1 MAAPSV
7 VTKMSKVDKK
17 LKKKQMKFRDMLE
30 KNEGIQI
37 SETPTKILCVHNG
50 GLDNSVSREEIS
62 TALYTNGSL
71 IDVIMLPKKPYSF
84 VCYKTAEDAT
94 KSFTEYNGLE
104 MPPDGKRKH
113 SVILYLS
120 YVNKV
125 PSDLLP
131 CKDLPPGLIV
141 LENFVSEAEENQL
154 ISSLHWQNDN
164 QLKHREVMHY
174 GYEFRY
180 DINDVDADDPLPQS
194 IPVKCNE
201 ILQKALQTGYVK
213 HLPDQLTVNKY
224 VQGQGIPPHVDTPSA
239 FEDGIMSL
247 SLLSQIVMEFS
258 HPEGQ
263 QISVL
268 LPRHSLLIMTGESR
282 YLWSHGITPRK
293 SDIITKAD
301 GLDLVMRET
310 RVSFTFRKII
320 HPKDRIGRTIPF
332 QTSDL
337 SIMLPKCQTDAEKLE
352 NSHVQQVYEEIADH
366 FSGTR
371 HTPWPKISQFIKDMP
386 VGSLMAD
393 IGCGNG
399 KYLGLNQSVY
409 EVGSDRSV
417 NLSEI
422 CHQRSHEVYVGD
434 VLHIPLRS
442 CSFDFCI
449 CIAVIHHMS
458 TQERREAAIIELLRI
473 LRSGGKL
480 LIYVWAMEQERHKIK
495 SKYLKE
501 SKLHNTD
508 KDHSLNSHGN
518 CSDQFKSGASASKEN
533 LNRGDSQ
540 FINRKTE
547 NDSNPELTCDSQSDK
562 KDSLDCTDRK
572 RTEETNGSQADNK
585 TNCCLTVH
593 KNRTYFQQQDVLV
606 PWERKDQDN
615 NTTSFHRYYHVFKE
629 GELEEMCGRI
639 SGCCVL
645 EKYYDQGNW
654 AVIVLKQ

>member
-1 MAAPSV
+1 MAAPSAT
-7 VTKMSKVDKK
+7 TKMSKVDKK

-37 SETPTKILCVHNG
+37 TETPTKIICVHNG

-62 TALYTNGSL
+62 TALDKNGSL

-84 VCYKTAEDAT
+84 VCFKTTEDAT
-94 KSFTEYNGLE
+94 KCCEEFNGLE
-104 MPPDGKRKH
+104 MPPNGKRKH

-125 PSDLLP
+125 PSNILP
-131 CKDLPPGLIV
+131 CKNLPPGLIV

-164 QLKHREVMHY
+164 QMKHREVLHY

-194 IPVKCNE
+194 IPEECNA

-224 VQGQGIPPHVDTPSA
+224 VQGQGIPPHVDTPPA

-258 HPEGQ
+258 HPGGQ

-268 LPRHSLLIMTGESR
+268 LPRRSLLIMTGESR

-293 SDIITKAD
+293 SDIITTAE

-320 HPKDRIGRTIPF
+320 HPKDRIGRIVPF

-337 SIMLPKCQTDAEKLE
+337 SIMLPKCDTDAEKLE

-422 CHQRSHEVYVGD
+422 CHGRSHEVYVGD

-442 CSFDFCI
+442 SSFDFCI

-473 LRSGGKL
+473 LQSGGKL

-501 SKLHNTD
+501 SKLHNTYKDQSLCSNVNYSD
-508 KDHSLNSHGN
+508 KLTSEE
-518 CSDQFKSGASASKEN
+518 SASKEN
-533 LNRGDSQ
+533 AYQGDSQ
-540 FINRKTE
+540 VMTIRAKMIQT
-547 NDSNPELTCDSQSDK
+547 
-562 KDSLDCTDRK
+562 
-572 RTEETNGSQADNK
+572 
-585 TNCCLTVH
+585 
-593 KNRTYFQQQDVLV
+593 QDVLV

-629 GELEEMCGRI
+629 GELEEKCGRI
-639 SGCCVL
+639 SGCHVL

-654 AVIVLKQ
+654 AVIVQKQ